1 MCRGRARCRSRL
13 RRLRQH
19 RTRARGAGDGHGTSS
34 CIDIDGRFNSATG
47 YGYIPATDGDYARAL
62 ALGVHVELYNFETF
76 GGFGKGVTC
85 LLKELSAI
93 VMNKLTTAQYEET
106 TWGARGWLAFQSQRL
121 SVKLHL
127 AVAYQIGQELGLAA
141 CRGADPRDDAC

>member
-1 MCRGRARCRSRL
+1 MVEAVQTVECNARRDVCKK
-13 RRLRQH
+13 
-19 RTRARGAGDGHGTSS
+19 
-34 CIDIDGRFNSATG
+34 
-47 YGYIPATDGDYARAL
+47 YKYK
-62 ALGVHVELYNFETF
+62 YNFETF

-141 CRGADPRDDAC
+141 CRGADQRDDAC

>member
-1 MCRGRARCRSRL
+1 M
-13 RRLRQH
+13 QQ
-19 RTRARGAGDGHGTSS
+19 RGAYVAFGNTAPALVAQVMGVQERGTP
-34 CIDIDGRFNSATG
+34 DIDGRFNSATG

-85 LLKELSAI
+85 LLKELSAT

-127 AVAYQIGQELGLAA
+127 AVAYQILGQELGLAA
-141 CRGADPRDDAC
+141 CRGADQRDDAC